1 MKLDHVLYAAP
12 DLAEAGARF
21 ERDYGLTA
29 YPGGLH
35 PGFGTGNL
43 IIPLGKLYVELIA
56 VADEAVARTNPLG
69 SRVAEIASSGG
80 GWMGWVVR
88 VDDLDARAAARDVA
102 VFPGIRTTTS
112 GEQLSWRLA
121 GIERMIADPA
131 YPFFIAWDD
140 MSVHPGIPEQ
150 PGASLAWIEVG
161 AEAGE
166 LRAWLGEIPDW
177 VRVVDDEP
185 RGPRALAVGELILR

>member
-21 ERDYGLTA
+21 ERDYGLAA

-43 IIPLGKLYVELIA
+43 IIPLGELYVELIA
-56 VADEAVARTNPLG
+56 VADEAVARANPLG
-69 SRVAEIASSGG
+69 SRVAEIASAGG

-88 VDDLDARAAARDVA
+88 VDDLDARAAALGLA
-102 VFPGIRTTTS
+102 IFPGIRTTPS

-131 YPFFIAWDD
+131 YPFFITWDD
-140 MSVHPGIPEQ
+140 MAVHPGIPEQ
-150 PGASLAWIEVG
+150 PGAPLAWIEVG
-161 AEAGE
+161 AKAGD
-166 LRAWLGEIPDW
+166 LRAWLGELPAW
-177 VRVVDDEP
+177 VRVVEDQP
-185 RGPRALAVGELILR
+185 RGPRGLAVGELIVR